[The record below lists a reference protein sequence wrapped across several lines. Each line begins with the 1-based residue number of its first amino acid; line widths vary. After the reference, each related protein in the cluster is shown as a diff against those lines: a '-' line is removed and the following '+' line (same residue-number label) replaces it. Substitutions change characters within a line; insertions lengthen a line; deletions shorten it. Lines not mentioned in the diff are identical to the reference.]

1 MKLKLTG
8 SGTWFQ
14 LAMKYGTVGLEMGI
28 CTFLGI
34 LIGSYLDR
42 HFHTTPWMTLL
53 FTFFGLVAAFKSLF
67 TLARRVIREE
77 ENQQNKNNDDSQQK

>member
-14 LAMKYGTVGLEMGI
+14 QMMKYGTVGLEMGI

-34 LIGSYLDR
+34 MIGTYLDR
-42 HFHTTPWMTLL
+42 RFHTTPWMTIL

-77 ENQQNKNNDDSQQK
+77 ETQRNEKNDESAQ